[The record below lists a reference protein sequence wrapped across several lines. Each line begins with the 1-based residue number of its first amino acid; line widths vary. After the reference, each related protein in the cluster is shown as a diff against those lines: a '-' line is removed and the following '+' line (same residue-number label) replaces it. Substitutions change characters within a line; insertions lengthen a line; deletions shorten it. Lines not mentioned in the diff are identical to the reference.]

1 MVFNSL
7 AVQKQVVDQM
17 CPAGQSLVTLVL
29 KTKQNYEYQ
38 RQSFI
43 GEKEH
48 FCFICLKASLDS

>member
-17 CPAGQSLVTLVL
+17 CPAGQSLVTLAL

-38 RQSFI
+38 RQNLLGKKNIFALSA
-43 GEKEH
+43 
-48 FCFICLKASLDS
+48 LKLP